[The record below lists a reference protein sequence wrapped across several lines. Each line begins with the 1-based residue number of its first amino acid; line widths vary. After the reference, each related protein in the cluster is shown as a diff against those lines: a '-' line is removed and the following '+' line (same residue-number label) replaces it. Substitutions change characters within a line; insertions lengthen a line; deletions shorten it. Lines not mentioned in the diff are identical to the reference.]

1 MVNTFRIEI
10 TDFYKFS
17 NGQTCLIGIADP
29 KEHKVITSKCKAK
42 IVVDNNK
49 EFPLNIIGQDL
60 ISRSIKTESNEQTI
74 LRTEDE
80 LDDIL
85 KYLGKKS
92 ITIIGQY
99 PD

>member
-1 MVNTFRIEI
+1 MADMFRIVL

-17 NGQTCLIGIADP
+17 NGQTCLVGKAEP

-42 IVVDNNK
+42 IVIDGK

-60 ISRSIKTESNEQTI
+60 ISRTVKTDKNEQTI
-74 LRTEDE
+74 IRTGDN

-85 KYLGKKS
+85 NNFEEKQIVVLGYFS
-92 ITIIGQY
+92 
-99 PD
+99 D

>member
-1 MVNTFRIEI
+1 MANTFRIEV

-17 NGQTCLIGIADP
+17 DGQLCLIGIADP

-42 IVVDNNK
+42 IVVDNSE

-60 ISRSIKTESNEQTI
+60 ISRSVKTEKNEQTI
-74 LRTEDE
+74 LRTKDE
-80 LDDIL
+80 LGDIL
-85 KYLGKKS
+85 KHLGKKS

-99 PD
+99 PG